1 MEYELAAGVRKTDA
15 RSSTCSTWR
24 WRIPKAE
31 IEKILTDY
39 GVPLVQ
45 CSTCLVQ
52 GNLPSHGA
60 YIKPASLEYK
70 VEARSRLARSGG
82 HGAAARDLAGGR
94 RRPDAGA
101 FQRGARQ

>member
-15 RSSTCSTWR
+15 KLKYLLDLALEDS
-24 WRIPKAE
+24 KAE

-52 GNLPSHGA
+52 GNLPAHGA
-60 YIKPASLEYK
+60 YIKPASTR
-70 VEARSRLARSGG
+70 VQSRSPKPP
-82 HGAAARDLAGGR
+82 
-94 RRPDAGA
+94 RPI
-101 FQRGARQ
+101 RW